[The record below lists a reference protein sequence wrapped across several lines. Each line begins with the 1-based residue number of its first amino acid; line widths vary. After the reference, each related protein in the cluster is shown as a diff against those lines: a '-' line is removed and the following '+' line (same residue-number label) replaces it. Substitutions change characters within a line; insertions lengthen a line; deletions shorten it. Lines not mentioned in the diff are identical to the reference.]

1 MEERRVVDYFVV
13 VGASDEQSQDD
24 TNSTHL
30 KQSLC
35 SDLPPITDLAIV
47 FPTLGERVPS
57 GYTLVE
63 LTPTGESDR
72 KLEKLKSV
80 FFFLNSR
87 FSSRFKSWKPK
98 ESRSISMLPA
108 WAR

>member
-24 TNSTHL
+24 ANSTHL

-47 FPTLGERVPS
+47 FPTLGEKVPP
-57 GYTLVE
+57 GFTLVE
-63 LTPTGESDR
+63 NTPTG
-72 KLEKLKSV
+72 KLMMIDYYY
-80 FFFLNSR
+80 FQI
-87 FSSRFKSWKPK
+87 KP
-98 ESRSISMLPA
+98 IFM
-108 WAR
+108 

>member
-24 TNSTHL
+24 INSTHL

-47 FPTLGERVPS
+47 FPTLGEKVPS
-57 GYTLVE
+57 GYTLIE
-63 LTPTGESDR
+63 TTATGKS
-72 KLEKLKSV
+72 LKIN
-80 FFFLNSR
+80 FLNLNLSNIFSICR
-87 FSSRFKSWKPK
+87 FCGRFKSWK
-98 ESRSISMLPA
+98 S
-108 WAR
+108 

>member
-13 VGASDEQSQDD
+13 VGASNEQSQDD

-47 FPTLGERVPS
+47 FPTLGEKVPPGFTRIETTPS
-57 GYTLVE
+57 G
-63 LTPTGESDR
+63 
-72 KLEKLKSV
+72 KSMI
-80 FFFLNSR
+80 FIQ
-87 FSSRFKSWKPK
+87 K
-98 ESRSISMLPA
+98 
-108 WAR
+108 

>member
-35 SDLPPITDLAIV
+35 SDLPPITDLAVV
-47 FPTLGERVPS
+47 FPTLGERVPL

-63 LTPTGESDR
+63 TTPTG
-72 KLEKLKSV
+72 KSM
-80 FFFLNSR
+80 
-87 FSSRFKSWKPK
+87 
-98 ESRSISMLPA
+98 IQDQTI
-108 WAR
+108 

>member
-13 VGASDEQSQDD
+13 VGASNEQSQDD

-47 FPTLGERVPS
+47 FPTLGEKVPPGFTRIETTPS
-57 GYTLVE
+57 G
-63 LTPTGESDR
+63 
-72 KLEKLKSV
+72 KSMIYIQ
-80 FFFLNSR
+80 
-87 FSSRFKSWKPK
+87 K
-98 ESRSISMLPA
+98 
-108 WAR
+108 

>member
-24 TNSTHL
+24 SNSTHL

-47 FPTLGERVPS
+47 FPSLGEKVPP
-57 GYTLVE
+57 GYTLIE
-63 LTPTGESDR
+63 TTPTGESTI
-72 KLEKLKSV
+72 
-80 FFFLNSR
+80 
-87 FSSRFKSWKPK
+87 KPL
-98 ESRSISMLPA
+98 IV
-108 WAR
+108 

>member
-47 FPTLGERVPS
+47 FPTLGEKVPT
-57 GYTLVE
+57 GYTLIE
-63 LTPTGESDR
+63 TTPTGECIINNKGLIRGGCSTLG
-72 KLEKLKSV
+72 KVVLTKIIWVLG
-80 FFFLNSR
+80 F
-87 FSSRFKSWKPK
+87 
-98 ESRSISMLPA
+98 
-108 WAR
+108 

>member
-24 TNSTHL
+24 NNSTHL

-47 FPTLGERVPS
+47 FPVLGEKVPS
-57 GYTLVE
+57 GFTLVE
-63 LTPTGESDR
+63 NTPTGE
-72 KLEKLKSV
+72 
-80 FFFLNSR
+80 
-87 FSSRFKSWKPK
+87 FSIKTWNHSETAYLYCFY
-98 ESRSISMLPA
+98 IIVLILLL
-108 WAR
+108 

>member
-47 FPTLGERVPS
+47 FPTLGEKVPS

-63 LTPTGESDR
+63 TTPTGMSSICVKNNL
-72 KLEKLKSV
+72 KLIWFRLP
-80 FFFLNSR
+80 R
-87 FSSRFKSWKPK
+87 FSGRFKSWKSE
-98 ESRSISMLPA
+98 ESGSVSML
-108 WAR
+108 